1 MKKNIL
7 MIDTGRDASV
17 RAAMSLKEH
26 GCRVIL
32 VQKEKREV
40 PGVEAAVVNLMDT
53 GAVHALVEG
62 LDHIDVLVLG
72 APPCPEDGPIGTGH
86 DLNAML
92 EELVYFSR
100 GTGNLM
106 EACIPK
112 LKEGMKRIACL
123 TEPEGTH
130 SQGRESGNI
139 LRHQMLAAL
148 GVLGKQLFN
157 RYRPEGFTFRWFC
170 EGNAPG
176 PMSAGEYILSQLSY
190 HPDEAYIHS
199 EENRLVIRDGWLRE
213 IPW

>member
-1 MKKNIL
+1 MEKIIL
-7 MIDTGRDASV
+7 MIDTGRDAAV
-17 RAAMSLKEH
+17 RAAKSLEER

-40 PGVEAAVVNLMDT
+40 PGVEAEIVHLMDMD
-53 GAVHALVEG
+53 AVNALVNRFDS
-62 LDHIDVLVLG
+62 LDVLVLG
-72 APPCPEDGPIGTGH
+72 APPCPDDGPVGTGH
-86 DLNAML
+86 DLSAML
-92 EELVYFSR
+92 EELVYFGR
-100 GTGNLM
+100 GTANLI

-112 LKEGMKRIACL
+112 MEQGLKRIACL
-123 TEPEGTH
+123 TEPEGAH
-130 SQGRESGNI
+130 SLGRESGNL

-148 GVLGKQLFN
+148 GTVGKQLFN
-157 RYRPEGFTFRWFC
+157 KYRPEGFTFRWFC
-170 EGNAPG
+170 EGDAPG